1 MKCSKGE
8 AWDSAKKK
16 CVTVGPGQSIANPLS
31 LLGIGKEEY
40 SLKGGVN
47 WFGEDSPSNKKMKR
61 ASAKTAASDLYKKIK
76 DKKKRK
82 N

>member
-1 MKCSKGE
+1 MNCPKGK
-8 AWDSAKKK
+8 AWDSVKKK

-31 LLGIGKEEY
+31 LLGVGEKEY

-47 WFGEDSPSNKKMKR
+47 WFGEDSPSNKGMKR
-61 ASAKTAASDLYKKIK
+61 ALAKTAASKLSSKIK
-76 DKKKRK
+76 NKKKRK